1 MSTSL
6 LIRAADDGLEAVRRL
21 QIALWPIIQT
31 SVAAGLAWYLANDV
45 LHHRQ
50 PFFAPISAVVCMSA
64 SNILRARRATQMMT
78 GVALGIVVGGGV
90 QGVLGT
96 RHFGVGVAVFVALC
110 VAVLVARG
118 FIGQGLMF
126 VNQTAVSAILVL
138 VFAHGGLVVTQ
149 RLFDAL
155 LGGGLAVVFSILL
168 FPADPVALLCAARR
182 SLLSA
187 LHDVLNQM
195 ANIVSDP
202 ASTPPDWPMPVVDRL
217 HQQLGAL
224 IEVRETADRIVRMA
238 PRRWV
243 ARNKIRDIDQQTARL
258 GLLVSSVLHLSRSL
272 IGPVGDE
279 ISRPLRA
286 VVEEVAAGTAVADPD
301 PAAATAHAVAAR
313 RHASALQAAAR
324 DRTDV
329 VLADVALA
337 CVDDLQRVIEFPSR
351 QPSRRSG

>member
-6 LIRAADDGLEAVRRL
+6 VTRAADEGLAAVLRL
-21 QIALWPIIQT
+21 RAALWPIIQT
-31 SVAAGLAWYLANDV
+31 SVAAGLAWYLTNDV

-64 SNILRARRATQMMT
+64 SNVLRARRAAQMMT
-78 GVALGIVVGGGV
+78 GVALGIVLGGWV
-90 QGVLGT
+90 QAVLGT
-96 RHFGVGVAVFVALC
+96 EPAAIAVAVFIALC

-138 VFAHGGLVVTQ
+138 VFAHGGLVVTE

-155 LGGGLAVVFSILL
+155 VGGGLALAFSMLL
-168 FPADPVALLCAARR
+168 FPADPVAILCTARGGLLTAV
-182 SLLSA
+182 
-187 LHDVLNQM
+187 HDVLAQM

-202 ASTPPDWPMPVVDRL
+202 ASAPPDWPMPIVDRL
-217 HQQLGAL
+217 HQQLGTL
-224 IEVRETADRIVRMA
+224 IEVRETADLIARRA
-238 PRRWV
+238 PRRWTS
-243 ARNKIRDIDQQTARL
+243 RDKIRDIDQQAARL
-258 GLLVSSVLHLSRSL
+258 GLLVSSVLHLARSVTR
-272 IGPVGDE
+272 PVGAE
-279 ISRPLRA
+279 LSRPLRA
-286 VVEEVAAGTAVADPD
+286 VVAEAAAGTALADPD
-301 PAAATAHAVAAR
+301 PVGAAAHAAAAR

-324 DRTDV
+324 DRADV

-337 CVDDLQRVIEFPSR
+337 CVDDLQRVIELPSR